1 MNMAIMKV
9 VRNGETT
16 ELSNC
21 KCERRKG
28 RKESRIIDGFDLNY
42 WVDGVL
48 FDNMGKEV

>member
-21 KCERRKG
+21 KCERK
-28 RKESRIIDGFDLNY
+28 KEIKDH
-42 WVDGVL
+42 
-48 FDNMGKEV
+48 

>member
-28 RKESRIIDGFDLNY
+28 RKNQGSLM
-42 WVDGVL
+42 VL
-48 FDNMGKEV
+48 I